1 MRRLV
6 LLALLVPVV
15 AGCGWLGSFSGGQ
28 SAPVKPTIRVVPAYP
43 SNPVNAVPRWIEL
56 EHLPQKAIPGAKVF
70 ATAGCTACHVY
81 AGSGGSNLGAP
92 RLTSI
97 GRKHLGIQFQIAH
110 LKCPSCV
117 VKESPMPPF
126 GQLGKRRLHQ
136 VAVFLEAS
144 KGTH

>member
-6 LLALLVPVV
+6 LLALLLPLA
-15 AGCGWLGSFSGGQ
+15 AGCGWFGSLSGGQ
-28 SAPVKPTIRVVPAYP
+28 STPPTPTIKVRPAYP
-43 SNPVNAVPRWIEL
+43 TAPSPVPRWIKL
-56 EHLPQKAIPGAKVF
+56 EHLPKKAIPGAKVF
-70 ATAGCTACHVY
+70 ATAGCTVCHTY
-81 AGSGGSNLGAP
+81 SGTGSSNLGAP
-92 RLTSI
+92 ALTSI
-97 GRKHLGIQFQIAH
+97 GRRQLGIQFQIAH

-117 VKESPMPPF
+117 IKESPMPPF